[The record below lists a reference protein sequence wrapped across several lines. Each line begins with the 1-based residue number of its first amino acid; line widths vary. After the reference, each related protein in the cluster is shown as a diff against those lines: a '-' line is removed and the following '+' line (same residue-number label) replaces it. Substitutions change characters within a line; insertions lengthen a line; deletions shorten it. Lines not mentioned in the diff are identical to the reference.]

1 MVDPVSITVL
11 VGIICTFLL
20 NLFQSFKSQHFK
32 SECTGGGVKLDYSS
46 KHQTKSND

>member
-20 NLFQSFKSQHFK
+20 NLYQSVKSRHFT
-32 SECTGGGVKLDYSS
+32 SECTGEGVKIDYKS
-46 KHQTKSND
+46 KHQTKSNN